1 MVVKLP
7 NLGGVIPQSKDVFLD
22 IFSIFIDTD
31 QPLVYKT
38 TVCRHTKVSFYFY
51 STCEKWHLWHFTDHL
66 IKIVGTL
73 FIYDRRYI
81 HTWRDTEAANQSCSA
96 KKVILRNFAKFA
108 GKYLWWGPF
117 EWISRVTD
125 RKDSDTGI
133 SLWILRKF
141 SEQFFCRTTL
151 GEYFSPRHVYRWT
164 TDIVLLKISR
174 NYKKSK
180 CGEVFSLKFVQQQP
194 ATI

>member
-1 MVVKLP
+1 MVVRLP
-7 NLGGVIPQSKDVFLD
+7 NLEGVIPQSKDVFLD
-22 IFSIFIDTD
+22 IFSIFIDKD

-38 TVCRHTKVSFYFY
+38 TVCRHTKFSFYFY

-96 KKVILRNFAKFA
+96 KKVILRNFAKFT

-125 RKDSDTGI
+125 YDFMIEKTLTQVFPFEFYESFQNSFFAEQLWVSTSHPGMFTGGLQI
-133 SLWILRKF
+133 
-141 SEQFFCRTTL
+141 
-151 GEYFSPRHVYRWT
+151 
-164 TDIVLLKISR
+164 
-174 NYKKSK
+174 
-180 CGEVFSLKFVQQQP
+180 
-194 ATI
+194 

>member
-1 MVVKLP
+1 M
-7 NLGGVIPQSKDVFLD
+7 
-22 IFSIFIDTD
+22 
-31 QPLVYKT
+31 
-38 TVCRHTKVSFYFY
+38 
-51 STCEKWHLWHFTDHL
+51 WHFTDHL
-66 IKIVGTL
+66 TKIVGTL

-125 RKDSDTGI
+125 YDFMIEK
-133 SLWILRKF
+133 
-141 SEQFFCRTTL
+141 TL
-151 GEYFSPRHVYRWT
+151 TQVFPFEFYESFQNSFLQNNSGW
-164 TDIVLLKISR
+164 VLLTQTCLQVDYRHSSPENLEKLQEKQMWWSF
-174 NYKKSK
+174 
-180 CGEVFSLKFVQQQP
+180 FSLKFVQQQP